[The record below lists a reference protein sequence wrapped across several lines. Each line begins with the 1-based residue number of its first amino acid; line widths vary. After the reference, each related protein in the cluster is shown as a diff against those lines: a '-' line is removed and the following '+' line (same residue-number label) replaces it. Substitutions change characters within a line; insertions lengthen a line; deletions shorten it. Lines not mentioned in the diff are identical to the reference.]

1 MSRLPNPRI
10 QSAYTT
16 LPPAIARTGCPSG
29 ARMNTPFA
37 SVPAAPLGAPNL
49 PVSSPRPVGAQHPDF
64 LPALAHFA
72 GDALEHA
79 APLAALGNNLLTVD
93 AARALHRQQPC
104 VLRLGLARQVLE
116 LGDARAVGGDQRRR
130 GARDVAEV
138 VQRARESRGVIAGE
152 RHPQG
157 VWPAAGVTG
166 GEHALDAGLALG
178 ERALERAASLR
189 DLRRL
194 GTQALALR
202 LERGER
208 AVGVGDRALGI
219 AQRIARLALFAFP
232 ALQFLLQRID
242 AGTQR
247 LQIFLP
253 RRALR
258 GERGKRERE
267 KQRPPQALTL
277 PCADTAA
284 MRFATSSASPR

>member
-29 ARMNTPFA
+29 ARMNTPLA

-49 PVSSPRPVGAQHPDF
+49 PVSSPRTGSLSWPRSVEKVTCLSPGSGTLSTRMRPMRSIS
-64 LPALAHFA
+64 
-72 GDALEHA
+72 
-79 APLAALGNNLLTVD
+79 
-93 AARALHRQQPC
+93 RAS
-104 VLRLGLARQVLE
+104 
-116 LGDARAVGGDQRRR
+116 RA
-130 GARDVAEV
+130 
-138 VQRARESRGVIAGE
+138 S
-152 RHPQG
+152 
-157 VWPAAGVTG
+157 
-166 GEHALDAGLALG
+166 
-178 ERALERAASLR
+178 SLR
-189 DLRRL
+189 ELRRL
-194 GTQALALR
+194 GAQALALR

-242 AGTQR
+242 AGTKR

-258 GERGKRERE
+258 RERGKRERE
-267 KQRPPQALTL
+267 KVRPPQALTL

>member
-1 MSRLPNPRI
+1 M
-10 QSAYTT
+10 
-16 LPPAIARTGCPSG
+16 
-29 ARMNTPFA
+29 
-37 SVPAAPLGAPNL
+37 
-49 PVSSPRPVGAQHPDF
+49 
-64 LPALAHFA
+64 
-72 GDALEHA
+72 
-79 APLAALGNNLLTVD
+79 
-93 AARALHRQQPC
+93 
-104 VLRLGLARQVLE
+104 
-116 LGDARAVGGDQRRR
+116 
-130 GARDVAEV
+130 
-138 VQRARESRGVIAGE
+138 QRARESRGVIAGE

-194 GTQALALR
+194 GAQALALR